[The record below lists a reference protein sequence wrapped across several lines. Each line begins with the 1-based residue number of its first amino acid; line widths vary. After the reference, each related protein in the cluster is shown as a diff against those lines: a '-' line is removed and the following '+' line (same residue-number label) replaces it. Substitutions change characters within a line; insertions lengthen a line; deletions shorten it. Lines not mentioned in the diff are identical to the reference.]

1 MPATIRAESKSSVM
15 AWLVQRFIRGVVFDH
30 ACRFGWSLYIYLRL
44 KQQFRH
50 RPARLRRDNR
60 TFRHEI
66 MSTRASTVQ
75 SYTGSADHSWRRST
89 GMPTRPPKSYAP
101 RWAGSMTSKRSSSDP
116 YIRWLPGQNEF
127 RHPPFDLTPRAE
139 VPTPISGF
147 HRRAQFR

>member
-30 ACRFGWSLYIYLRL
+30 ACRFGWSLDISLEL
-44 KQQFRH
+44 KQH
-50 RPARLRRDNR
+50 ADRLTCGGIAELSGTKSCLHWHLQSRVV
-60 TFRHEI
+60 
-66 MSTRASTVQ
+66 RAL
-75 SYTGSADHSWRRST
+75 GDHSWRRST
-89 GMPTRPPKSYAP
+89 RVTIGLPKSYAP
-101 RWAGSMTSKRSSSDP
+101 RWAGSMTSKRSSSGP

-127 RHPPFDLTPRAE
+127 RHPPFDLTPLAE